1 MPATPVTDE
10 IGSFLAQHPDT
21 RVIELLVPDTNG
33 IFRGKR
39 IERHLLEKAGSEGVC
54 LPGSLFGMD
63 ITGTT
68 VEETGLGFDEGD
80 ADRLCWP
87 VPGTLSVVPWQA
99 RPTAQ
104 MLLAMYENDGRPFF
118 ADPRHVLDGVLAQFR
133 DAGLVPVVAL
143 EMEFYLIDLERTPD
157 GTPQPP
163 RSPVTAERERSTQV
177 YGMRELDEYRRVL
190 EAIEDAAA
198 RQHIPGDTAVS
209 EYAPGQYEINLQH
222 QDDALRACDHAI
234 LLKHLIKNVV
244 RSQGMDV
251 TFMAKP
257 YTDLA
262 GSGMH
267 IHVSVVDEAG
277 NNIFQGTDAK
287 GSDRLRHAVGGL
299 LAAMAES
306 MALFAPNANSFRRF
320 QEGAFVPTSPDW
332 GYNNRT
338 TALRIPAGSDSA
350 KRVEHRVPGADAN
363 PYLLTAAVLA
373 GIHHG
378 LAEALEPVAATAGNA
393 YPQRAGGL
401 PLTWLR
407 ALERFREGRILPAY
421 LNADFRRVYI
431 ASKNHERQVFN
442 RCVTALE
449 YEWYLRTV

>member
-1 MPATPVTDE
+1 MPPTQVTDE
-10 IGSFLAQHPDT
+10 IASFLAHNPDT

-39 IERHLLEKAGSEGVC
+39 IERHLLEKVATDGVC

-68 VEETGLGFDEGD
+68 VETTGLGFDEGD

-87 VPGTLSVVPWQA
+87 VAGSLSVVPWQS

-104 MLLAMYENDGRPFF
+104 MLLAMYENDGAPFF
-118 ADPRHVLDGVLAQFR
+118 ADPRHVLAGVLAQFQR
-133 DAGLVPVVAL
+133 DGLTPVVAL
-143 EMEFYLIDLERTPD
+143 EMEFYLIDLERAPD

-190 EAIEDAAA
+190 EAIEETAA
-198 RQHIPGDTAVS
+198 RQNIPADTAVS

-244 RSQGMDV
+244 RAQGMDV

-267 IHVSVVDEAG
+267 IHVSVVDQAG
-277 NNIFQGTDAK
+277 HNIFQGTNAN

-299 LAAMAES
+299 LETMAES
-306 MALFAPNANSFRRF
+306 MALFSPNANSFRRF
-320 QEGAFVPTSPDW
+320 QSGAFVPNSPDW

-350 KRVEHRVPGADAN
+350 RRVEHRVPGADAN

-373 GIHHG
+373 GMHHG
-378 LAEALEPVAATAGNA
+378 LAHAVEPVPATAGNA
-393 YPQRAGGL
+393 YEQRAGGL

-407 ALERFREGRILPAY
+407 ALERFRDGAVLPQY

-431 ASKNHERQVFN
+431 ANKNYEREVFN
-442 RCVTALE
+442 KRVTALE